1 MLGKQYY
8 IRDKEFLCI
17 VDTKESV
24 NLKIEVTRIEHK
36 EKKQKKEQSIREVQD
51 SIKQSNA
58 YSQ

>member
-1 MLGKQYY
+1 MANLRRWKLLKKKSQMLGKQYY

-36 EKKQKKEQSIREVQD
+36 EKK
-51 SIKQSNA
+51 
-58 YSQ
+58 